1 MRIKI
6 TGLIIALA
14 GMSGMGLA
22 AAGAPAASLPHL
34 ERRGKATQLIVNG
47 RPFLMLAGELHNS
60 SSSSLAYMKPIWPR
74 LRAMHLNTV
83 VTPLSWE
90 LIEPR
95 PGQYDFRLLDGLLA
109 QARAAHM
116 HLVFL
121 WLASWKN
128 GMSSY
133 APVWVKSNTRKYR
146 RVIVRGRPVEILSP
160 FDRATR
166 AADAAA
172 FAAVMRHIRAV
183 DGQRHTVLM
192 MQVENE
198 VGVLGA
204 SRDHSP
210 AANRA
215 FAGPVPAR
223 LLHYLVTHKTRLNP
237 GFLRYWR
244 RHGKKTQGSWPQVF
258 GRGARAG
265 QIFMAWYYARY
276 IQAVTAAGKSAYAL
290 PMYVNTWLAG
300 HGQPPGMFP
309 SGGPE
314 PFVQDMW
321 RAAGHAIDIYSPDLY
336 DPNFSAW
343 CRRYHVNG
351 NPLWMPETT
360 NGPAAAANVFYD
372 VGEEYG
378 LGFSPFAIDTPFP
391 YHPPHGRGPWN
402 FGAGMGYQMPTL
414 AASYQMLARLWP
426 RIAAREAKG
435 EVRGFTLSSWPGST
449 EFNLNGYRVHVSLDE
464 IFGHR
469 AGSGFGLIMADG
481 PNRFLGAG
489 RGFQVTF
496 TSLKTG
502 DPVGLAWVDSG
513 HLRAG
518 RWVAGRRLNGD
529 ENKQGGAWRFDGMKM
544 HLEKAEVYRTE
555 TKGR

>member
-1 MRIKI
+1 MRKY
-6 TGLIIALA
+6 GLSLALALA
-14 GMSGMGLA
+14 GMGALA
-22 AAGAPAASLPHL
+22 LPAAGATAAAASPPHL
-34 ERRGKATQLIVNG
+34 ERRGEATQLIVNG

-74 LRAMHLNTV
+74 LEAMHLNTV

-95 PGQYDFRLLDGLLA
+95 PGQYDFHLLDGLLA

-116 HLVFL
+116 HIVFL
-121 WLASWKN
+121 WLATWKN

-133 APVWVKSNTRKYR
+133 APVWVKRDTGKYR

-204 SRDHSP
+204 SRDRSP

-223 LLHYLVTHKTRLNP
+223 LLHYLETHKTRLNP
-237 GFLRYWR
+237 DFLRYWR
-244 RHGKKTQGSWPQVF
+244 RQGEKTQGSWAQVF
-258 GRGARAG
+258 GQGARAG

-276 IQAVTAAGKSAYAL
+276 IQAVTAAGKAAYDL

-314 PFVQDMW
+314 PFVQDIW

-336 DPNFSAW
+336 ASNFSTW

-360 NGPAAAANVFYD
+360 NGPAAAGNVFYD

-378 LGFSPFAIDTPFP
+378 LGFSPFAIDTPFR
-391 YHPPHGRGPWN
+391 YHLPHGREPWN
-402 FGAGMGYQMPTL
+402 FGAGGGYQLPTL
-414 AASYQMLARLWP
+414 AASYQMLAQLWP
-426 RIAAREAKG
+426 RIAERETHG
-435 EVRGFTLSSWPGST
+435 QVRGFALNSWPGKT

-469 AGSGFGLIMADG
+469 ASTGFGLIMADG

-489 RGFQVTF
+489 RGFKITF

-502 DPVGLAWVDSG
+502 EPVGLAWVDSG

-518 RWVAGRRLNGD
+518 RWVPGRRLNGD
-529 ENKQGGAWRFDGMKM
+529 EDEQGGAWRFDGMKM
-544 HLEKAEVYRTE
+544 HLEKAEVYRME
-555 TKGR
+555 K